1 MTNEAMHA
9 VRRFGFGRRGNEA
22 LPQDPRAWLR
32 AQLDG
37 ADPALARSTPS
48 TRNSM
53 DISNQI
59 TADQQAHRPLTMGGL
74 SNFSRLQ
81 LTATLWNAV
90 TTRLPFRE
98 RLVWFWANHF
108 TIAIRADPW
117 TLDLAA
123 AYIQEAIR
131 PCVTASFTDML
142 KAVMRHPAM
151 LVYLSN
157 RDSVGPHSRFGLAHH
172 SGLNENLA
180 RESLEL
186 HTLGIHGGYTQRDV
200 TTYAAVLTGRRLN
213 YSGPDEGYVFDA
225 GMHEPGGMTVM
236 GHAFPEG
243 YRGSEDVLTFLGH
256 HPATYRHIATQL
268 VQHFVADD
276 PPPACI
282 DRVVAVLAATG
293 GNLKQASLA
302 LIDLPQAW
310 QPMAK
315 FRAPA
320 EYVIA
325 VARALNLPMEPDGR
339 LWAATDD
346 LGQPFMNALLP
357 NGWPDTA
364 ADWATG
370 EAILKRADYAMFQA
384 VRPGAPAAQAAL
396 EASIGD
402 ICSSRTRNAV
412 QRAANPAEALAT
424 VLVSPEFLRR

>member
-9 VRRFGFGRRGNEA
+9 IRRFGFGRRGNEG
-22 LPQDPRAWLR
+22 LPQDPRGWLQ
-32 AQLDG
+32 AQLDD
-37 ADPALARSTPS
+37 ADPMLAQSTPS

-53 DISNQI
+53 DIDNQI
-59 TADQQAHRPLTMGGL
+59 AADQQAHRPLTMGGL
-74 SNFSRLQ
+74 INFSRLQ
-81 LTATLWNAV
+81 LTATMWNAV

-108 TIAIRADPW
+108 TVATRADPW
-117 TLDLAA
+117 TLDLAG

-131 PCVTASFTDML
+131 PYVTASFADML

-157 RDSVGPHSRFGLAHH
+157 RDSIGPHSRFGLEHH
-172 SGLNENLA
+172 RGLNENLA

-200 TTYAAVLTGRRLN
+200 TAYAAVLTGRRMI
-213 YSGPDEGYVFDA
+213 YSGPGEGYFFDA
-225 GMHEPGGMTVM
+225 GMHEPGELTVM
-236 GHAFPEG
+236 GHTFPEG
-243 YRGSEDVLTFLGH
+243 YVGSEDVLDFLGH
-256 HPATYRHIATQL
+256 HSAAYRYVATRL
-268 VQHFVADD
+268 VQHFVADR
-276 PPPACI
+276 PPPGCV
-282 DRVVAVLAATG
+282 DRIVQVLTDTG
-293 GNLKQASLA
+293 GNLGQASRA
-302 LIDLPQAW
+302 VIDLPQAW
-310 QPMAK
+310 QPMTK

-325 VARALNLPMEPDGR
+325 VARALDLPMEPDGK
-339 LWAATDD
+339 LWAATDE

-370 EAILKRADYAMFQA
+370 EAILKRADHAMFQA
-384 VRPGAPAAQAAL
+384 VRAGAPPAQAVL

-402 ICSSRTRNAV
+402 ICSMRTRDTV
-412 QRAANPAEALAT
+412 QRAASPAEALAT